1 MIRKKE
7 NNESKEKPKGEVVHA
22 TIPKE
27 QYEAIKKLE
36 GVLGVGVNGV
46 VANIIH
52 SWLYQQEW
60 FNEIIKNKMK
70 EKK

>member
-1 MIRKKE
+1 MKE
-7 NNESKEKPKGEVVHA
+7 NPSEEKKEKPKGESVHA

-36 GVLGVGVNGV
+36 DVMGVGENGV

-60 FNEIIKNKMK
+60 FVDIVK
-70 EKK
+70 EKIRGKR